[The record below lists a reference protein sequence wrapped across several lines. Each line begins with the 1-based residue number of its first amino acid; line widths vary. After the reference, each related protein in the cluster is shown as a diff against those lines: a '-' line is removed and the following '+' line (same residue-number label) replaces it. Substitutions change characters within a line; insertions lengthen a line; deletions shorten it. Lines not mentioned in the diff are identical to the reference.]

1 MSDTGYPTTTNR
13 SKPWFEQPAEERA
26 AAAARRAAD
35 PNEHLSEI
43 LKPVKHKGIESVKGL
58 GLEFEREKMADL
70 VNADGQDDGVE
81 NLQKLGRA
89 IQTAVDA
96 TRISHPMFLGK
107 DKTSHE
113 ISQAETKRRINWCI
127 EIALQFRF
135 DLRWSLTRI
144 CEMLPRALADKLDG
158 TFEQNF
164 REHRKFYA
172 RKQVPK
178 ALQRAQKRLVG
189 K

>member
-1 MSDTGYPTTTNR
+1 MSDTNR
-13 SKPWFEQPAEERA
+13 FGSLFPRPDEQHA
-26 AAAARRAAD
+26 AVAVRRAAD

-43 LKPVKHKGIESVKGL
+43 LKPVKHKGIESVKLL

-70 VNADGQDDGVE
+70 VNADGQDDGIQ
-81 NLQKLGRA
+81 NLQRLGQA

-96 TRISHPMFLGK
+96 TRISHPMFIGQ

-127 EIALQFRF
+127 DIALQVRF
-135 DLRWSLTRI
+135 DLRWSLARI
-144 CEMLPRALADKLDG
+144 CEILPRLLADKLDG

-164 REHRKFYA
+164 KEHRKFYA
-172 RKQVPK
+172 KKQVPF
-178 ALQRAQKRLVG
+178 ALQRAQKGLIDR
-189 K
+189 